1 MYELPYPDLFSW
13 WVACISWSI
22 MFLMLVSVY
31 LYINSR
37 PRRATK
43 GIFRRI
49 RDFIFVWVLVGLLAL
64 YVVSVN
70 MGSAELFA
78 EGNILVEVILVL
90 YLVSNRMKTRKEA
103 PSLET
108 DRKPVP
114 RQD

>member
-1 MYELPYPDLFSW
+1 MYDLPYPNLFIW
-13 WVACISWSI
+13 WVVCISWSI

-31 LYINSR
+31 LYVNSR
-37 PRRATK
+37 PRRTTK
-43 GIFRRI
+43 GVFRRI

-70 MGSAELFA
+70 IGSKELFA
-78 EGNILVEVILVL
+78 EGNIVVEVVLVFYLVL
-90 YLVSNRMKTRKEA
+90 NRMGTRKKA

-108 DRKPVP
+108 GEKPIS

>member
-1 MYELPYPDLFSW
+1 
-13 WVACISWSI
+13 

-31 LYINSR
+31 LYMDSR
-37 PRRATK
+37 PRRTTK
-43 GIFRRI
+43 GVFRRI

-70 MGSAELFA
+70 MGSKELFA
-78 EGNILVEVILVL
+78 EGNIVVEVVLVF
-90 YLVSNRMKTRKEA
+90 YLVSNRMKTRKAA

-108 DRKPVP
+108 DQKSVP